1 MARAKTDIQSERHT
15 DRQTHAN
22 TDSATYRL
30 NQQVYKLQ
38 CTHGVKFMLKVV
50 CKTTP
55 ATQLI
60 HKAGLDYENMQL
72 S

>member
-22 TDSATYRL
+22 ADSATYRL
-30 NQQVYKLQ
+30 NQQVYKVQ

-55 ATQLI
+55 TKQLT
-60 HKAGLDYENMQL
+60 HQAGLECENMKL